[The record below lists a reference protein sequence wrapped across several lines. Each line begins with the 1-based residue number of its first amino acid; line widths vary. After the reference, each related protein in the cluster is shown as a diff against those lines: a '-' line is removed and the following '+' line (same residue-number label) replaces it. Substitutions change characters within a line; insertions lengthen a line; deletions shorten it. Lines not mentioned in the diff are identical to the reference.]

1 MDISI
6 SIELCMGHRLYGYQ
20 GKCANLHGHN
30 YNIEF
35 WVNGNP
41 SEDLGLVVDFGD
53 LKSTI
58 KGILD
63 DFDHA
68 MVLMDGDPFEEHLK
82 SEISKHVII
91 NVNPSAENLSSLWY
105 NLCRNE
111 GVRVSKVVVRETS
124 DSCAVAERVDRSVRP
139 LRGLKC

>member
-6 SIELCMGHRLYGYQ
+6 SIEMAMGHRLYGYP
-20 GKCANLHGHN
+20 GKCAHLHGHN

-41 SEDLGLVVDFGD
+41 SEDLGLVIDFGD
-53 LKSTI
+53 LKKLLKTRVLS
-58 KGILD
+58 

-82 SEISKHVII
+82 TETSKHVIM

-111 GVRVSKVVVRETS
+111 GIRISKVVVHETS
-124 DSCAVAERVDRSVRP
+124 DSCAVAARVDRDIRT
-139 LRGLKC
+139 LRGVA